1 MPKISLLDDNTAFIP
16 WALDHAPTAEDI
28 EWVAGT
34 LRKLLDQNPPGS
46 ITRARVSLS
55 RSANGA
61 ELQLGCWMHKLL
73 PKLSP
78 IMEVVLE
85 FVDAPQNAEALITT
99 PLSEMPTVKVRVYK
113 KGVELL

>member
-1 MPKISLLDDNTAFIP
+1 MPKISLLDDGTAFIP
-16 WALDHAPTAEDI
+16 WALDHAPTVEDI

-46 ITRARVSLS
+46 IRSARVSLS
-55 RSANGA
+55 RSANGT
-61 ELQLGCWMHKLL
+61 EMQLGAWMHKIL

-78 IMEVVLE
+78 LLEVIIE
-85 FVDAPQNAEALITT
+85 FVETPQSAEALIAT

-113 KGVELL
+113 KGIEIL